1 MSNEQE
7 FEAVLRSFLKDEVM
21 LSQIEFMGLD
31 DELSLDSLA
40 QTELRVFLEGKYDL
54 DISIESMPIEVTA
67 SLRSLIA
74 HISTQLKA
82 VA

>member
-1 MSNEQE
+1 
-7 FEAVLRSFLKDEVM
+7 M